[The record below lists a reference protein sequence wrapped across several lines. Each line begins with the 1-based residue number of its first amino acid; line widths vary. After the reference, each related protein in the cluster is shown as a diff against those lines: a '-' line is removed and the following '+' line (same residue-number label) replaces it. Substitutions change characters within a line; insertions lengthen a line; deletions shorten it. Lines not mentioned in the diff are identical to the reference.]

1 MAGGLL
7 FCHAVLDGA
16 DVPGPRIFTEEEFY
30 AIITEKAERCSALRG
45 REDMEEMLRT
55 AIVEDEDAAARDL
68 EECLKRYCETRGI
81 SCSTERFR
89 DGKTFLEQYS
99 PRYDLIFMDIRMP
112 KVDGMAAAQ
121 RLRELDRVTAL
132 VFVTSMV
139 QYAVKGYEVEA
150 LDFIVK
156 PVRYSSFEMKMRR
169 ILQAVDLK
177 KGREVLLNVGG
188 TVRVLT
194 SSSIYYVEVMDHDL
208 TYHTSQGDVT
218 VRGKLSAVEQQLP
231 KEVFFRCSTSYLI
244 NLQHVRQLTGDT
256 VLVGD
261 RELRVSRGKKKELM
275 AALAACLGRGV

>member
-1 MAGGLL
+1 
-7 FCHAVLDGA
+7 
-16 DVPGPRIFTEEEFY
+16 
-30 AIITEKAERCSALRG
+30 
-45 REDMEEMLRT
+45 MEETLRT

-68 EECLKRYCETRGI
+68 EECLKRYCESRGI

-112 KVDGMAAAQ
+112 KVDGMTAAQ

-208 TYHTSQGDVT
+208 TYHTSQGLSLIHISRSLSYRST
-218 VRGKLSAVEQQLP
+218 VAPQPS
-231 KEVFFRCSTSYLI
+231 ST
-244 NLQHVRQLTGDT
+244 G
-256 VLVGD
+256 
-261 RELRVSRGKKKELM
+261 VSSSRPP
-275 AALAACLGRGV
+275 LA

>member
-1 MAGGLL
+1 M
-7 FCHAVLDGA
+7 VK
-16 DVPGPRIFTEEEFY
+16 I
-30 AIITEKAERCSALRG
+30 
-45 REDMEEMLRT
+45 
-55 AIVEDEDAAARDL
+55 AIVEDENAASDQLVSYCGRYAKENAR
-68 EECLKRYCETRGI
+68 EI
-81 SCSTERFR
+81 SVMQYQSTEQLFA
-89 DGKTFLEQYS
+89 GEYTA
-99 PRYDLIFMDIRMP
+99 YDMILMDIELP
-112 KVDGMAAAQ
+112 GLDGFSAVKKLRAANNDVA
-121 RLRELDRVTAL
+121 VI
-132 VFVTSMV
+132 FVTNLA

>member
-1 MAGGLL
+1 
-7 FCHAVLDGA
+7 
-16 DVPGPRIFTEEEFY
+16 
-30 AIITEKAERCSALRG
+30 
-45 REDMEEMLRT
+45 MEETLRT
-55 AIVEDEDAAARDL
+55 AIVGDEDAAARDL
-68 EECLKRYCETRGI
+68 EECLKRYCGKRGI
-81 SCSTERFR
+81 TCSTERFR
-89 DGKTFLEQYS
+89 DGRAFLEQYS

-112 KVDGMAAAQ
+112 EVDGMAAAQ
-121 RLRELDRVTAL
+121 RLRALDRVTAL

-156 PVRYSSFEMKMRR
+156 PVRYPSFEMKMRR

-177 KGREVLLNVGG
+177 KGREVLLSVGG

-231 KEVFFRCSTSYLI
+231 REVFFRCSTSYLI

-261 RELRVSRGKKKELM
+261 RELRVSRGRKKELM